1 MKTICLPILCVA
13 LAGLCGCNFKSI
25 HGSGVAKTETRMVG
39 AFSKINVTG
48 SPEVEITVGSPAS
61 LTITADD
68 NLLPIIETKV
78 DGDTL
83 DIGSTESYSTSLGVK
98 LKITV
103 PKFEGA
109 SVTGSSEIHATGVSA
124 RDFIASVT
132 GSGSIVLAGSADL
145 LDGQI
150 TGSGEIKATELAAKN
165 ASVGVTGSGR
175 VLVNASE
182 KVDASITG
190 SGSVRYSGN
199 PPTVQKRITGSGQIK
214 PR

>member
-13 LAGLCGCNFKSI
+13 LAGLCGCDFKSI
-25 HGSGVAKTETRMVG
+25 HGSGVAKTETRTVG

-48 SPEVEITVGSPAS
+48 SPEVEIAVGAPVS

-83 DIGSTESYSTSLGVK
+83 NIGSKESYSTSIGVK

-103 PKFEGA
+103 PKLDGA
-109 SVTGSSEIHATGVSA
+109 SVTGSSEIHADGVSA
-124 RDFIASVT
+124 KKFTASVT
-132 GSGSIVLAGSADL
+132 GSGSIVLKGSADL

-150 TGSGEIKATELAAKN
+150 TGSGEIKAMELATKTV
-165 ASVGVTGSGR
+165 SVGVTGSGR
-175 VLVNASE
+175 ALVNASE
-182 KVDASITG
+182 TVDASITG

-199 PPTVQKRITGSGQIK
+199 PPNVQKRITGSGEIK